1 MEPIKRILGIV
12 NTSPTS
18 TGNLLTIRT
27 SSCRGGAREERR
39 EILRERIQPAAK
51 RAGDDVDQRRE
62 RTHATQHAPKQL
74 CTDSPQAQPPRTTR
88 CQHPTPRAPRR
99 TVQKEERAR
108 EGGRK
113 FVRRKEEADTRLTG
127 SHASGE
133 TRARAI
139 ASSARGAR
147 TARNAPQPATLPL
160 PSTALPLHTTTAP
173 SFAERQVSF
182 ARRFVAFFYHGIFIS
197 AIKKITKLLS
207 KCRLT

>member
-1 MEPIKRILGIV
+1 M
-12 NTSPTS
+12 
-18 TGNLLTIRT
+18 
-27 SSCRGGAREERR
+27 
-39 EILRERIQPAAK
+39 
-51 RAGDDVDQRRE
+51 
-62 RTHATQHAPKQL
+62 
-74 CTDSPQAQPPRTTR
+74 
-88 CQHPTPRAPRR
+88 
-99 TVQKEERAR
+99 
-108 EGGRK
+108 
-113 FVRRKEEADTRLTG
+113 RRKEEADTRLTG

-173 SFAERQVSF
+173 SLAERQVSF
-182 ARRFVAFFYHGIFIS
+182 RFVAFFHGIFIS